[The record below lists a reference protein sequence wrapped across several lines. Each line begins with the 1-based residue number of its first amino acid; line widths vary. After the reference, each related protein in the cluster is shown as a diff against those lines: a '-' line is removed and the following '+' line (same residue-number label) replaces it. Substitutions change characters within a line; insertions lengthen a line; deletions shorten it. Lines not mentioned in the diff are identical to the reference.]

1 MKRTKAFTKTGQI
14 RATDSKFTGEEPVW
28 IKEDISSNEVGAKVE
43 SFLPRAFSFYNYYL
57 DKPDFFFCIYEFMM
71 TRPCYNKQKAE
82 SLIKNWPIES
92 NFAVIGSMCR
102 MASRGVP
109 VVNRVCDMIDNALK
123 HVRLTKAEAPAVNDE
138 KPKRPVVD
146 FDKIAKNKVQALL
159 CELEGLIDSWTTNT
173 ATKIRKIDLSSALD
187 DLKTEKRYHEPIL
200 KWIKKYHDEYW
211 MAFKGEDEQLVEGLA
226 YLNKP
231 ALKSR
236 IKALQEMFK
245 AVQSWKKPKVARKPR
260 QKRVQS
266 ADRQIKT
273 LKYAANSKEYG
284 LESVNP
290 ITIPGSQHL
299 YIFNTKY
306 KKLMVY
312 HSAGVD
318 GFSIKGC
325 SLKGFDENSSY
336 EIALRKPNDVL
347 PDINARTAKQ
357 IEKMVD
363 KLTTKKKKANGRINE
378 NCIIQRVITNRGL

>member
-14 RATDSKFTGEEPVW
+14 KTTDSKFTGEEPIWNPEELSVEETRQ
-28 IKEDISSNEVGAKVE
+28 KRED
-43 SFLPRAFSFYNYYL
+43 FYPRAFSFYNYYL
-57 DKPDFFFCIYEFMM
+57 EKADFLYCIYEFMVS
-71 TRPCYNKQKAE
+71 RPRYDKAKAE
-82 SLIKNWPIES
+82 RLVKNWPIGA
-92 NFAVIGSMCR
+92 NVAVIGSMAR
-102 MASRGVP
+102 MTLRGVP
-109 VVNRVCDMIDNALK
+109 CAVDTCSKIDEAL
-123 HVRLTKAEAPAVNDE
+123 RGIRIPETITTE

-146 FDKIAKNKVQALL
+146 FDKIAKNKVQGLL
-159 CELEGLIDSWTTNT
+159 CELEALIDSWTSNPV
-173 ATKIRKIDLSSALD
+173 TKIRKVDMSNLLTE
-187 DLKTEKRYHEPIL
+187 LKVQPRYHEPIL
-200 KWIKKYHDEYW
+200 KWIKRYHDEYW
-211 MAFKGEDEQLVEGLA
+211 MAFKGEDDQLVEGFA

-245 AVQSWKKPKVARKPR
+245 AVQSWEKPKVARKPR

-273 LKYAANSKEYG
+273 LKYAGNSKEYG

-312 HSAGVD
+312 HSAGAD

-336 EIALRKPNDVL
+336 EITLRKPNDVL
-347 PDINARTAKQ
+347 PVINARTAKQ